1 MNDLFAPT
9 SEALDVDILVLPDV
23 SLLCFASTIEPLRA
37 ANRVSA
43 RPIYRWRL
51 LSADGAPVLTSSGLP
66 VPVHGAFDP
75 GTVPGALIVVASFN
89 VFQHSTPALLA
100 GLRRVARRGV
110 PLGGVEAGAWTLALA
125 GLLDGRRATT
135 HWEDLDEFAARF
147 PSVEVRPDRFVV
159 DGPRFTTGGASP
171 ALDMM
176 LHLIRSRQGY
186 ALALD
191 VASIFIYDQS
201 RAPEDPQPV
210 VSLGRLGWHEPRVS
224 TAIRLMEERIERP
237 IAIPAIARRAGVSAR
252 ALETLFLRTVGLSP
266 RDYYLALRLNAGRRL
281 VLETL
286 KSVTEISA
294 ITGFGS
300 ASAFA
305 RSFRSRFGESP
316 REARRRRALDAGPT
330 APHRAASQRRDV
342 S

>member
-1 MNDLFAPT
+1 
-9 SEALDVDILVLPDV
+9 V
-23 SLLCFASTIEPLRA
+23 SLLSLASTIEPLRA

-43 RPIYRWRL
+43 RPVYRWRL
-51 LSADGAPVLTSSGLP
+51 VSADGAPVVTSSGLP
-66 VPVHGAFDP
+66 IAVQAAFDP
-75 GTVPGALIVVASFN
+75 GAVPGALIVVASFN
-89 VFQHSTPALLA
+89 VFHHSTPKLLS
-100 GLRRVARRGV
+100 GLRLVGRRGV
-110 PLGGVEAGAWTLALA
+110 PLGGVESGAWTLALA

-135 HWEDLDEFAARF
+135 HWEDLEEFAARF
-147 PSVEVRPDRFVV
+147 PAVAVRPDRFVV
-159 DGPRFTTGGASP
+159 DGQRFTTGGASP

-186 ALALD
+186 AMALD

-210 VSLGRLGWHEPRVS
+210 VSLGRLGWNEPRVS
-224 TAIRLMEERIERP
+224 KAIRLMEERVERP
-237 IAIPAIARRAGVSAR
+237 IAIPAIAKRAGISAR
-252 ALETLFLRTVGLSP
+252 ALETLFLRTVGLPP

-281 VLETL
+281 VLETR

-294 ITGFGS
+294 MTGFGS

-316 REARRRRALDAGPT
+316 REARRRRVASDSPRLPITPKRSRPSDAI
-330 APHRAASQRRDV
+330 
-342 S
+342 